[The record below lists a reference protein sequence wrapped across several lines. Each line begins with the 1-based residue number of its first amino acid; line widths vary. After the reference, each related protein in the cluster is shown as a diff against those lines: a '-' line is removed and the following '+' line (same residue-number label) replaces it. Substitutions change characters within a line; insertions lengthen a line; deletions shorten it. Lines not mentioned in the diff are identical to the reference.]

1 MSIMP
6 NFLEACKRRSCA
18 GQRQGTME
26 SANSVVVVDG
36 SKEDQGQSEFREFET
51 GEAQKE
57 IG

>member
-1 MSIMP
+1 V
-6 NFLEACKRRSCA
+6 
-18 GQRQGTME
+18 E